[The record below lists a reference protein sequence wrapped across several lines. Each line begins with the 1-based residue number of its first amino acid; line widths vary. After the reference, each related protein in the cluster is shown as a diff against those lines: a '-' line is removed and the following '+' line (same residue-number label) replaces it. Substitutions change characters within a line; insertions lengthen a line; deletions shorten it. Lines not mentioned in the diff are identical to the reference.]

1 MIEETLADA
10 AEYVAGEA
18 GEDVVA
24 GHARCRRHERRDGE
38 RDEDLQEHRAVA
50 RRDGVIDQVL
60 KGDRDYDDGTNG
72 LSAILVTSP
81 QGHILID
88 GALPESAPQIIANI
102 RSLGFLVE
110 DVRLIVNSHV
120 HYDHAGGIAE
130 LQRASGARVAATA
143 KH

>member
-1 MIEETLADA
+1 
-10 AEYVAGEA
+10 
-18 GEDVVA
+18 
-24 GHARCRRHERRDGE
+24 
-38 RDEDLQEHRAVA
+38 
-50 RRDGVIDQVL
+50 VL
-60 KGDRDYDDGTNG
+60 KGDRDYDVGTNG

-88 GALPESAPQIIANI
+88 GALPESAPLIIANI